1 MLRYEYRIYEFL
13 IPQTQ
18 KELKNLYGNLKLV
31 ESSNTKKKSLLNSP
45 QEHELG
51 YSTEISN
58 ICHKTEGS
66 LRRKLH
72 ERPVHKTT
80 GRVRT
85 RKNAAKPRTSCN
97 REPPPH

>member
-1 MLRYEYRIYEFL
+1 MLRYEYRIYKFL
-13 IPQTQ
+13 IEQTQ
-18 KELKNLYGNLKLV
+18 EELKNLYGNLKLV
-31 ESSNTKKKSLLNSP
+31 ESSITKKSLLNSP
-45 QEHELG
+45 QEHELR

-72 ERPVHKTT
+72 EGPVHKTT

-85 RKNAAKPRTSCN
+85 RKECCEEKN
-97 REPPPH
+97 